1 MNRNYLNFIYILLI
15 CLSNTFGV
23 SGCLRN
29 ADPFVLEATDNKTPA
44 DSLHILALGDSYT
57 IGQSVAE
64 KENWPNQLSDS
75 LQHHQI
81 PVKETRIIARTGW
94 TTGNLL
100 SAINSQNF
108 DHSYDLV
115 GLLIGVNNQFQG
127 RSLSEYEEQF
137 RELLDIAIALADSQ
151 VHRVFVLSIPDY
163 TVTPVGSQFNRGNT
177 PMQIDAFNAVN
188 RRLAEERLVP
198 YYDITPL
205 SRSIGGQYDFVA
217 SDGLHFSRKMYAAW
231 VAFIL
236 PDILRMVQPGS

>member
-1 MNRNYLNFIYILLI
+1 MRTFLPTLFFALI
-15 CLSNTFGV
+15 MTACL
-23 SGCLRN
+23 
-29 ADPFVLEATDNKTPA
+29 TDSKSIFESENQSLHHL
-44 DSLHILALGDSYT
+44 DSLRVLALGDSYT

-64 KENWPNQLSDS
+64 QENWPNQLSDS
-75 LQHHQI
+75 LQQNLI
-81 PVKETRIIARTGW
+81 PVKETHIIARTGW

-100 SAINSQNF
+100 SAINSQSF
-108 DHSYDLV
+108 DDVYDLV

-163 TVTPVGSQFNRGNT
+163 TVTPVGSQFNRGST
-177 PMQIDAFNAVN
+177 PQQIDAFNAVN
-188 RRLAEERLVP
+188 RRLSEERLVP

-217 SDGLHFSRKMYAAW
+217 SDGLHFSGKMYATW
-231 VAFIL
+231 IAFIL
-236 PDILRMVQPGS
+236 PDILSIVLPSP